1 MVVRL
6 GESAEGRE
14 RERDRDRVVLASFVH
29 ALVVH
34 LRSSTTSHYLP
45 LPSITSRPS
54 LLPPSYLPDLPTC
67 TCTSLHTSLHTYTP
81 TYQGSLP
88 TSPYIMPGGGC
99 LPNYRRQQIQSLDGN
114 ATMTRGDQ
122 VNAVRPEAWLILSAC
137 DLGTM
142 HPCPSNHTL
151 R

>member
-6 GESAEGRE
+6 GESAESGE

-29 ALVVH
+29 ALVVIH

-67 TCTSLHTSLHTYTP
+67 TSLHTYTP
-81 TYQGSLP
+81 TYQGYLP

-99 LPNYRRQQIQSLDGN
+99 LPVPNYRRQQIQSLDGN

-142 HPCPSNHTL
+142 HPCPSNQSI

>member
-1 MVVRL
+1 MYL
-6 GESAEGRE
+6 PT
-14 RERDRDRVVLASFVH
+14 
-29 ALVVH
+29 H
-34 LRSSTTSHYLP
+34 LRY
-45 LPSITSRPS
+45 
-54 LLPPSYLPDLPTC
+54 
-67 TCTSLHTSLHTYTP
+67 LHTYTP

-142 HPCPSNHTL
+142 HPCPSNQSI